1 MVKGNLDLAN
11 DGEFYTYNT
20 FYSNTNVTVCK
31 DFNIAK
37 NSGLKTNENVTIN
50 VGGNLNVNSN
60 SYEPLWNELAN
71 NTVLTVNGD
80 LNMKG

>member
-11 DGEFYTYNT
+11 DSEFYTYNT
-20 FYSNTNVTVCK
+20 FYSNTNVNVCK